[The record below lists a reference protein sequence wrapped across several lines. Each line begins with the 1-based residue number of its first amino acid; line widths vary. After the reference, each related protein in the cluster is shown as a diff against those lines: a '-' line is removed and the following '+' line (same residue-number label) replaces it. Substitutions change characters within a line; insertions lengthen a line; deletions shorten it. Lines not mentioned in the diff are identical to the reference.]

1 MHNSPRSATLKGHP
15 LNKNQEE
22 WPNNIRGYKIVSGV
36 GKGYFGVIAKAE
48 VLEGRHKGQFVAIK
62 KLDLEKCGNTKI
74 EEIRK
79 NTLLLNLLD
88 HPNILSY
95 KTSFIHNKDLWI
107 ISELMQGGSIE
118 KIMQKA
124 YPEGLKDQAL
134 IATVLKETLQG
145 LKYLHQNNQI
155 HRNVRASN
163 ILIGSDGSVKLS
175 DFGMCVKIKEGKKR
189 NSFIGSPC
197 WMAPEVLEQTKES
210 GYDLK
215 IDVWSL
221 GITALELA
229 QGKPPNCDLTTMKL
243 ILKTLNEEPPNLNEE
258 SCWDDSF
265 REFISYCL
273 IKDPTKRKSVEELM
287 KACKNFF
294 NKAKGKDYIKEKLVK
309 GVGSFEFAVDQNG
322 FQTGQTETTEKKAS
336 RCSGLDFCFQFEDQ
350 EQSDKRMSELV
361 DKCLVEVSKPQL
373 SRIDTGLL
381 IRRSFSTT
389 NGEGSTS
396 KEPQSAC
403 SKLGGHYYDKQ
414 DDADKAFSKFWVKR
428 KSEKVLIC
436 KGDLANE
443 FNLPEEEI

>member
-1 MHNSPRSATLKGHP
+1 LSFFQRTNHI
-15 LNKNQEE
+15 Q
-22 WPNNIRGYKIVSGV
+22 
-36 GKGYFGVIAKAE
+36 IAKAE

-88 HPNILSY
+88 NPNILSY

-107 ISELMQGGSIE
+107 IAELMQGGSVE

-124 YPEGLKDQAL
+124 YTEGLKDQAL
-134 IATVLKETLQG
+134 IATIIKETLQG

-175 DFGMCVKIKEGKKR
+175 DFGMCTKLKEGKKR

-197 WMAPEVLEQTKES
+197 WMAPEVLEQSSET

-243 ILKTLNEEPPNLNEE
+243 ILKTLNEEPPNLSEE
-258 SCWDDSF
+258 PCWDDSF

-273 IKDPTKRKSVEELM
+273 VKDPTKRKSVEELL
-287 KACKNFF
+287 KSCKNFF

-309 GVGSFEFAVDQNG
+309 GVGSFEFPVDQNG
-322 FQTGQTETTEKKAS
+322 FQVSQTET
-336 RCSGLDFCFQFEDQ
+336 
-350 EQSDKRMSELV
+350 
-361 DKCLVEVSKPQL
+361 
-373 SRIDTGLL
+373 
-381 IRRSFSTT
+381 
-389 NGEGSTS
+389 
-396 KEPQSAC
+396 
-403 SKLGGHYYDKQ
+403 
-414 DDADKAFSKFWVKR
+414 
-428 KSEKVLIC
+428 SEK
-436 KGDLANE
+436 NS
-443 FNLPEEEI
+443 